1 MTVDLS
7 AEEATL
13 IREFVE
19 GRLVELK
26 KEINRTEGM
35 AFREELRK
43 TQRALERLATQLMN
57 ASPA

>member
-7 AEEATL
+7 AEDATL
-13 IREFVE
+13 VREFVE

-26 KEINRTEGM
+26 QEINRTEGM

-43 TQRALERLATQLMN
+43 TQRALERLTAQLMKP
-57 ASPA
+57 SPA

>member
-7 AEEATL
+7 VEDATL
-13 IREFVE
+13 VLEFVE

-43 TQRALERLATQLMN
+43 TQRALERLTAQLMKP
-57 ASPA
+57 SPA

>member
-1 MTVDLS
+1 MIVDLS